1 MQSHNSDAAA
11 PKRRST
17 LTLWL
22 ILAVCAAPIVASYLA
37 FYVWQP
43 ASHVNYGELLEP
55 RAVPDGALRR
65 LDGLAFRFSELRG
78 SWVLL
83 VTDGAQCDER
93 CRLKLTYVRQ
103 VRLAQGKETERI
115 ERAWLAT
122 GEGTPDAKLV
132 AEHPGLNIV
141 RADPGFVAAVLPA
154 PRAAAEHV
162 YVIDPLGNLMMRF
175 PPDPDPRRMLKD
187 VARLLRHSKWK

>member
-1 MQSHNSDAAA
+1 
-11 PKRRST
+11 
-17 LTLWL
+17 
-22 ILAVCAAPIVASYLA
+22 
-37 FYVWQP
+37 
-43 ASHVNYGELLEP
+43 
-55 RAVPDGALRR
+55 
-65 LDGLAFRFSELRG
+65 
-78 SWVLL
+78 VLV

-115 ERAWLAT
+115 ERVWLAT

-132 AEHPGLNIV
+132 EEHPGLNVV

-154 PRAAAEHV
+154 PRSAAEHV

-175 PPDPDPRRMLKD
+175 PADPDPRRMLKD